1 MITSHSKNALNVRAV
16 DVGKGRVKLTTSI
29 EGICTS
35 FPSIVDSTIHPYSRT
50 LEQLIDGRMLD
61 VVSTTTAGVHHTEIT
76 PEYRA
81 LLYKALDK
89 MRVKQLDLLV
99 TGLPPH
105 RYAAHRRALTQIL
118 KGTHA
123 IRSDAS
129 ITIEEVRVVPQ
140 PLGGL
145 IAYLHERR
153 IDWKR
158 QMNRRYLVVD
168 VGYGSCNWL
177 CTHGLTEVPARS
189 GGVTVGMSHYLSRAN
204 SIVDRLL
211 GRHYPFRHKID
222 EGLRR
227 GRFRVGKREIDVDLL
242 CIPAEDV
249 AGPAV
254 EALYKGIGGPQG
266 IDEVIVVGG
275 GSEYFMPVLMS
286 SLPELEL
293 HTVAHPMYANVRG
306 FHLIGEI
313 LGTVDRDLLLAQW
326 SDHGQSTS

>member
-1 MITSHSKNALNVRAV
+1 MITSHEKNTFNIRAV
-16 DVGKGRVKLTTSI
+16 DVGKGRTKLTTSI

-35 FPSIVDSTIHPYSRT
+35 FPSTVDCAVRPYPRT

-61 VVSTTTAGVHHTEIT
+61 VVPSTTAGVHHAEIT

-81 LLYKALDK
+81 LLYTALDA
-89 MRVKQLDLLV
+89 MQVDHLDLLV

-105 RYAAHRRALTQIL
+105 RYTAHRDALTQIL

-123 IRSDAS
+123 IRPDAPV
-129 ITIEEVRVVPQ
+129 TIEEVRVVPQ

-145 IAYLHERR
+145 IAYLHQRR
-153 IDWKR
+153 VDWKR
-158 QMNRRYLVVD
+158 QMDRRYLVVD

-177 CTHGLTEVPARS
+177 CTYGLTAVSQRS
-189 GGVTVGMSHYLSRAN
+189 GGVALGMSHYLSRVSAV
-204 SIVDRLL
+204 VDGVL

-227 GRFRVGKREIDVDLL
+227 GRFRVGKKEIDVQLL
-242 CIPAEDV
+242 CMLAEDV

-254 EALYKGIGGPQG
+254 EALYHSVNGPHD
-266 IDEVIVVGG
+266 IDEVILVGG
-275 GSEYFMPVLMS
+275 GSEYFMPALMS
-286 SLPELEL
+286 SLPEFEL
-293 HTVAHPMYANVRG
+293 HTVAHPTYANVRG

-313 LGTVDRDLLLAQW
+313 LATVDRDLLLAQW
-326 SDHGQSTS
+326 SDHGQSIS